1 MRYRQA
7 RHERPQIIP
16 AAGYLWF
23 VFCLLVSCGL
33 VAAPPAAGQADRA
46 QAGIPWEISADRI
59 EYDQTNDEY
68 MAEGNVTIAREKSTL
83 TADRVRLNQTQRLA
97 WAEGQ
102 VRLLS
107 GRDVLT
113 GSRLRLHLDHETGVL
128 SDGSLFFADSHFYL
142 TGSQILKTGPDTYD
156 VKDATATTC
165 DGPNPDWRITSRDVR
180 INVEGYGSARHAALW
195 ARQVPL
201 IYTPYLVF
209 PVKLRRQTG
218 LLTPEFSYSDRK
230 GIRYLQPLFWAISDS
245 TDATFF
251 IDHMSERGT
260 RLGAEYRYMAS
271 ETAKGTFML
280 DGFEDRRVDDGQADH
295 SQRWGYQDD
304 RRLRPNEDRYWFR
317 AKVDQD
323 LPWELTARL
332 DLDVVSD
339 QDYLKEFQTGHGG
352 FNQSRDY
359 FRNTFRRDLDD
370 FNDPVRLNQ
379 LNLNR
384 LWTGYTFNTD
394 VRWYDDVV
402 KRRQRDTD
410 DTLQQLPQVMFDGT
424 KKRIAD
430 SPFYFD
436 LLSSYT
442 HFYRQ
447 DGTRGHR
454 TDLYPRA
461 YYPTRLFNA
470 FFIEPSAGI
479 RQTAW
484 HIDSWGNAQSNGGD
498 GHYRAIYDL
507 KLDTSTDFFNIFNV
521 DMAGYDRVK
530 HNIRPQ
536 IVYEYIPDQDQEDLP
551 RFDDWDRIEARNLI
565 TYSVTNTLI
574 ARAVRKS
581 GARSRPAFT
590 YAPFLRFKLENSFD
604 INKHNQDH
612 PQPFSNVLAELHVRP
627 GRYGLVQ
634 ADALW
639 SPYDSQFYAYNAGI
653 WLNNLRGDRF
663 RIDYRFTREAE
674 ALANNATLP
683 GVHSIDIAAAWL
695 VTPRWQLRGKYER
708 NIETGN
714 RIESGVGISYISQ
727 CWRVDLNYREE
738 PGDQTIAVMVHLVGL
753 GAFGQ

>member
-7 RHERPQIIP
+7 HHVRSQIIQVP
-16 AAGYLWF
+16 GYLWF

-33 VAAPPAAGQADRA
+33 VAARPAAAGQPDPAA
-46 QAGIPWEISADRI
+46 TEIPWQISADRI
-59 EYDQTNDEY
+59 EYDQINDEY
-68 MAEGNVTIAREKSTL
+68 MAEGNVTIAREQSTL
-83 TADRVRLNQTQRLA
+83 TADRVRLNQTRRLA

-107 GRDVLT
+107 GRDVLS
-113 GSRLRLHLDHETGVL
+113 GSRLQLHLDHETGIL

-142 TGSQILKTGPDTYD
+142 TGGRILKTGPDTYE

-165 DGPNPDWRITSRDVR
+165 DGPDPDWRITSRDVR

-195 ARQVPL
+195 AGQVPL
-201 IYTPYLVF
+201 IYTPYLIF

-304 RRLRPNEDRYWFR
+304 GRLRPNEDRYWFR

-402 KRRQRDTD
+402 KRRQSDTD

-484 HIDSWGNAQSNGGD
+484 HIDSWDNAQHNGD

-507 KLDTSTDFFNIFNV
+507 KLDTSTDFFNVFDI
-521 DMAGYDRVK
+521 DLAGYDRVK
-530 HNIRPQ
+530 HSIRPQ
-536 IVYEYIPDQDQEDLP
+536 IVYEYIPDQDQENLP

-565 TYSVTNTLI
+565 TYSLTNTLI
-574 ARAVRKS
+574 ARAVRNTGTSS
-581 GARSRPAFT
+581 GPAFT
-590 YAPFLRFKLENSFD
+590 YAPFLRFRLENSFD

-612 PQPFSNVLAELHVRP
+612 PRPFSNVLAELHVRP

-653 WLNNLRGDRF
+653 WLNNLRGDQI
-663 RIDYRFTREAE
+663 RIDYRFTRESE
-674 ALANNATLP
+674 EFSDTATLL
-683 GVHSIDIAAAWL
+683 GVHAIDISAAWM

-714 RIESGVGISYISQ
+714 RIESGVGISYLSQ

-738 PGDQTIAVMVHLVGL
+738 PGDQTFAVMVHLVGL